1 MVDIPGA
8 VIIEVDQGLA
18 VVHPLV
24 EVFEVVDIRAVALVE
39 GIPAVALVDLTA
51 EAEVPDVSSK
61 SEMEGKQENT
71 ESTGG
76 RS

>member
-24 EVFEVVDIRAVALVE
+24 EVFEVVDIRAVALV
-39 GIPAVALVDLTA
+39 DLTA
-51 EAEVPDVSSK
+51 EVEVPDVSSR
-61 SEMEGKQENT
+61 SEMKGKQENT